1 MESLPSGTVTFLFS
15 DVQGS
20 TRLLAELG
28 AAGYEQALTT
38 HRKLLRTAFAEHEG
52 VEVDTQGDAFF
63 VAFDNA
69 TGAVAAAQQLTE
81 ALADGPIR
89 VRVGIH
95 TGEPLLGEE
104 GYVGMD
110 VHRAARIAAIGH
122 GGQVL
127 LSQTTRDLLPEL
139 ELVDLGE
146 HRLKDLARPEHL
158 YQLGTEEFPPL
169 KSLNRSNLPVL
180 AGPLL
185 GRERELAEITGLIAD
200 GQRLVTIIGPG
211 GTGKTR
217 LAIQAAAE
225 VADRFPD
232 GVTFVPLAEVQ
243 DPAVAL
249 HAAAE
254 IAGVR
259 LVSDLAPQQAL
270 LVLDNFEHL
279 TAAAPALAALLQSGD
294 ALRVLA
300 TSRVPLRIVGELEY
314 RLEPLERPA
323 AVRLLRERARGL
335 GRMIEE
341 DEVADEL
348 CARLDDL
355 PLAIELAAA
364 RLRSVDAARLLDLLS
379 KRLPLL
385 THGPRD
391 APARQRTL
399 EATISW
405 SYDLLAADAQEALA
419 RLSVFP
425 GSFTLAAAESVTGV
439 GLDLVDELVEASL
452 VKSIDDGAR
461 LLLLETIREFAV
473 DRLESADRETLETA
487 HAHYYLDFLA
497 EVPETFANDFSG
509 LNLSIAAEFHNVRE
523 ALYCADRHGDSDR
536 IVTACDALAV
546 FWNSSG
552 CSDLTLSDLI
562 ERAVDSGN
570 HSLQQRAL
578 VALAILYRLQGND
591 RGVIETDARRLAL
604 AREGGEPDE
613 IGRAL
618 NNLAMAAWER
628 GEIDEAR
635 RLFAEARSLV
645 PGPNP
650 NLAMLELSVGEL
662 DAAEA
667 EMRGSLAEA
676 EEQGDPGNLAF
687 SQIWFAWV
695 RYLQEDG
702 EGAALLLSAAL
713 THASTIGGV
722 ALTDGLRLAA
732 CLAADRGDGA
742 DAAALFGAAES
753 AAKGQRDWPYQTTGR
768 SIGKPRVRTA
778 AGDAFDSNRQRG
790 QELDVPSAIELARRA
805 AASRDVDPAISP

>member
-1 MESLPSGTVTFLFS
+1 MVEFPAGTVTFVFT
-15 DVQGS
+15 DIEGS
-20 TRLLAELG
+20 TRLLDELG
-28 AAGYEQALTT
+28 SERYAEELAD
-38 HRKLLRTAFAEHEG
+38 HRRAIRAAFASG
-52 VEVDTQGDAFF
+52 REVDTQGDAFF
-63 VAFDNA
+63 YAFKRASDA
-69 TGAVAAAQQLTE
+69 ITACSD
-81 ALADGPIR
+81 ALAALASGPIR
-89 VRVGIH
+89 VRVGMH
-95 TGEPLLGEE
+95 TGEPVLTDE
-104 GYVGMD
+104 GYVGVD
-110 VHRAARIAAIGH
+110 VHRAARIAGVAH
-122 GGQVL
+122 GGQVVV
-127 LSQTTRDLLPEL
+127 SRATRDLVPEGDF
-139 ELVDLGE
+139 VDLGE
-146 HRLKDLARPEHL
+146 HRLKDLMRPEHL
-158 YQLGTEEFPPL
+158 FQHGLSEFPPL
-169 KSLNRSNLPVL
+169 RSLNRSNLPIL
-180 AGPLL
+180 LGPLV
-185 GRERELAEITGLIAD
+185 GRERELAEVTGLIEE
-200 GQRLVTIIGPG
+200 GQRLVTIVGPG

-225 VADRFPD
+225 VADQFPD

-254 IAGVR
+254 AAGVR
-259 LVSDLAPQQAL
+259 LVSDLAHQHAL

-279 TAAAPALAALLQSGD
+279 TGATPALAALLQSDD
-294 ALRVLA
+294 AVRVLS

-335 GRMIEE
+335 GRVIEE
-341 DEVADEL
+341 NEVADEL

-364 RLRSVDAARLLDLLS
+364 RLRSVGADRLLDLLS

-385 THGPRD
+385 THGPRG

-405 SYDLLAADAQEALA
+405 SYDLLDADAQAALA

-425 GSFTLAAAESVTGV
+425 GSFTLAAAESVAGV
-439 GLDLVDELVEASL
+439 GLDRVDELVEASL
-452 VKSIDDGAR
+452 VKSVDDGAR

-473 DRLESADRETLETA
+473 GRLGSADCETLETA

-497 EVPETFANDFSG
+497 ELPEAFANDFAG

-536 IVTACDALAV
+536 IVAACDALAV
-546 FWNSSG
+546 FWNTSG

-578 VALAILYRLQGND
+578 VALSILYRLQGND
-591 RGVIETDARRLAL
+591 RGVIEVNARRLAL
-604 AREGGEPDE
+604 AREGGKPDE

-618 NNLAMAAWER
+618 NNLAMAAWQR

-635 RLFAEARSLV
+635 RLFAESGSVASF
-645 PGPNP
+645 GPNP

-662 DAAEA
+662 DAAEVG
-667 EMRGSLAEA
+667 MRGTVADS
-676 EEQGDPGNLAF
+676 EERGDPGDIAF
-687 SQIWFAWV
+687 NRIWLAWV

-702 EGAALLLSAAL
+702 EEAALLLSAAL
-713 THASTIGGV
+713 IHASTIGGV

-732 CLAADRGDGA
+732 CLAADGREGA

-753 AAKGQRDWPYQTTGR
+753 AAKGQREWPYQTTGR
-768 SIGKPRVRTA
+768 LTADPKVRAA
-778 AGDAFDSNRQRG
+778 AGHAFDSDRRRG
-790 QELDVPSAIELARRA
+790 QQLDIPSAIKLAQQA
-805 AASRDVDPAISP
+805 ADRQDTVAP